1 MSERKR
7 FEHLPNCTLTWNRAR
22 SLHLDDNFRARISGH
37 VYAQP
42 LYWHAPGSSSGTLF
56 VATEDNVVHAI
67 DAVSGKETWQR
78 SLGKPVPR
86 PCVIVETYKC
96 LQIKISGVSA

>member
-1 MSERKR
+1 
-7 FEHLPNCTLTWNRAR
+7 
-22 SLHLDDNFRARISGH
+22 LDDNFRARISGH

-67 DAVSGKETWQR
+67 DAVSGKESWQR